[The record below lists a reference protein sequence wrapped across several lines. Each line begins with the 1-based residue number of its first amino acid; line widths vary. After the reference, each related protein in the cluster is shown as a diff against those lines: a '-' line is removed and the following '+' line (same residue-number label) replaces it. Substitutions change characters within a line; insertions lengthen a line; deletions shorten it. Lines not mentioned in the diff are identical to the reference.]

1 MAREGGFVG
10 ERLGGGVISDSW
22 IMVFFVVYFL
32 FFLSCFW
39 LSFSS
44 FCFFRYK

>member
-22 IMVFFVVYFL
+22 IRVFS
-32 FFLSCFW
+32 FFLSFF
-39 LSFSS
+39 LVYVFRFPFFSV
-44 FCFFRYK
+44 